1 MSDKPYICKKL
12 KMEQEDT
19 DGFYERL
26 REKLLEST
34 QWPSTYLYKFIVPT
48 VEESISQI
56 HEIFDNTGAVI
67 ESKKSKNGNYTSLS
81 ITVHLDG
88 PDQVIAKY
96 REVSIV
102 EGVISL

>member
-1 MSDKPYICKKL
+1 
-12 KMEQEDT
+12 MEKDDT

-26 REKLLEST
+26 REKLLENT

-48 VEESISQI
+48 DEGRIAQI

-67 ESKKSKNGNYTSLS
+67 ESKKSKKGNYTSLS

-96 REVSIV
+96 REVAIV